1 MLAIL
6 FSCLGY
12 GFMPILAKLALAEGI
27 EVLPILA
34 WRFGIGAGLVWLMVF
49 STGRS
54 LPARSQ
60 VAGLMGLGVL
70 YASNATSY
78 LLGLTRVSAS
88 LASMVFFTYPI
99 VTVLLSRIWIGE
111 PLTRRRVV
119 ALGLA
124 TAGCALT
131 VGDTGLGSGTA
142 WGVSLILFGVFL
154 LAVFMIKSHEIFN
167 RLPAISGTATMLTT
181 AAIIVTTAAF
191 ITGEGYVPMETRPIL
206 LLGAMGLIS
215 TAIPITLFILGIRWI
230 GPARAAL
237 FSTVEPAVTL
247 ALAALVLNDRLSVV
261 QWLGITFI
269 VMGVI
274 WLRLEKPGM
283 TGSRKSQSR

>member
-12 GFMPILAKLALAEGI
+12 SFMPILAKLALAEGI
-27 EVLPILA
+27 EVLPLLA
-34 WRFGIGAGLVWLMVF
+34 WRFGLGASLVWLMVF

-60 VAGLMGLGVL
+60 VAGLLGLGIL
-70 YASNATSY
+70 YASNAVSY
-78 LLGLTRVSAS
+78 LLGLTRVSVS
-88 LASMVFFTYPI
+88 LASMVFFTYPV
-99 VTVLLSRIWIGE
+99 VTVLLSRIWTGE
-111 PLTRRRVV
+111 LLTRRRII

-124 TAGCALT
+124 TAGCTLT
-131 VGDTGLGSGTA
+131 VGSTGLGSGTA
-142 WGVSLILFGVFL
+142 WGVSLILLGVFL

-167 RLPAISGTATMLTT
+167 HLPAISGTATMLTS
-181 AAIIVTTAAF
+181 AAIIVTAAAL
-191 ITGEGYVPMETRPIL
+191 ITGEVYVPMETRPIL
-206 LLGAMGLIS
+206 LLGAIGLIS

-237 FSTVEPAVTL
+237 FSTIEPAVTL
-247 ALAALVLNDRLSVV
+247 TLAALVLDDRLSVV
-261 QWLGITFI
+261 QWLGIMSI

-274 WLRLEKPGM
+274 WLRLEKPGTM
-283 TGSRKSQSR
+283 GSRSSLAS

>member
-27 EVLPILA
+27 GVLPLLA
-34 WRFGIGAGLVWLMVF
+34 WRFGLGASLVWLMVF

-60 VAGLMGLGVL
+60 IAGLLGLGIL
-70 YASNATSY
+70 YASNSVAY
-78 LLGLTRVSAS
+78 LLGLTLVSVS
-88 LASMVFFTYPI
+88 LASMVFFTYPV
-99 VTVLLSRIWIGE
+99 VTVLLSRIWTGE
-111 PLTRRRVV
+111 LLTRRRIV

-124 TAGCALT
+124 TAGCTLT
-131 VGDTGLGSGTA
+131 VGGTGFGSGTA
-142 WGVSLILFGVFL
+142 WGVSLILLGVFL

-167 RLPAISGTATMLTT
+167 HLPAISGTATMLTA
-181 AAIIVTTAAF
+181 AAIIVTAAAL
-191 ITGEGYVPMETRPIL
+191 ITGEVYVPMETRPIL
-206 LLGAMGLIS
+206 LLGAIGLIS
-215 TAIPITLFILGIRWI
+215 TAIPITLFILGIKWI

-237 FSTVEPAVTL
+237 FATIEPAITL
-247 ALAALVLNDRLSVV
+247 TLAALVLGDRLSVV
-261 QWLGITFI
+261 QWLGIMSI

-274 WLRLEKPGM
+274 WLRLEKPV
-283 TGSRKSQSR
+283 TIGSRSSLAS

>member
-1 MLAIL
+1 MLTTHIL
-6 FSCLGY
+6 G
-12 GFMPILAKLALAEGI
+12 K
-27 EVLPILA
+27 
-34 WRFGIGAGLVWLMVF
+34 
-49 STGRS
+49 RS
-54 LPARSQ
+54 LSGEMAMRE
-60 VAGLMGLGVL
+60 
-70 YASNATSY
+70 T
-78 LLGLTRVSAS
+78 
-88 LASMVFFTYPI
+88 
-99 VTVLLSRIWIGE
+99 VTCNE
-111 PLTRRRVV
+111 ND
-119 ALGLA
+119 ALPTL
-124 TAGCALT
+124 
-131 VGDTGLGSGTA
+131 
-142 WGVSLILFGVFL
+142 
-154 LAVFMIKSHEIFN
+154 FN
-167 RLPAISGTATMLTT
+167 RLPAISGTAIMLST
-181 AAIIVTTAAF
+181 AAIIVTTSAL
-191 ITGEGYVPMETRPIL
+191 ITGEIYVPMETRPIL